1 MIAMTLTADWEGTT
15 EYHTA
20 VTFPKESIL
29 EV

>member
-15 EYHTA
+15 VYHTA
-20 VTFPKESIL
+20 VTFPSQSVL